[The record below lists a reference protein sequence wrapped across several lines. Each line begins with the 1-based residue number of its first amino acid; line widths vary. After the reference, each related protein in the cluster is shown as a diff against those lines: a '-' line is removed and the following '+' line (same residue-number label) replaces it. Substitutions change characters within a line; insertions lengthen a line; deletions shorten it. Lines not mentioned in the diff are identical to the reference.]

1 MNRLPIRLR
10 IALLVGAVAGL
21 VAVGIGGLTLSR
33 SNQAIA
39 ADFDTSLGEEAAE
52 AYLAVLGGLPLDT
65 FRHPGSI
72 YGIQRVGV
80 FDSAG
85 QLVDHT
91 LPNPPPAPSG
101 QLSGDY
107 YTVVDPI
114 LNEELRLVNVPVDY
128 QGSPHTLVVAVP
140 TIVLDVRGDALV
152 RTVALAAIAF
162 TLLASIGAYLVT
174 ALVLRPIEMLRRE
187 AMDLAESPDGRRLTV
202 PEPNDEVR
210 ELASS
215 FNDVLAHIEEVMDG
229 QRRFLA
235 EASHELRTPI
245 ARLRADIDLAR
256 RPIRTQDELIDSLGR
271 IDDHAQHL
279 TSLADSLLA
288 MLTADKGTKL
298 AAAVGVGAVIEGLR
312 DRSANGEMIHI
323 SMSEASQHLTI
334 AVDQNLLVSVLCNLV
349 DNAFRHGEPPVEVTV
364 REVDEIVEFA
374 VRDHGLGISQEY
386 RAEVVKPFGR
396 GVAPTSGTGLGLSV
410 VTTFASTTGGQL
422 IIEDADPGCR
432 MILQLPTCSAIA
444 QSDLAPAP
452 RTGVHGNSF

>member
-1 MNRLPIRLR
+1 MRRLRIRVR
-10 IALLVGAVAGL
+10 IALLVGGVAVLVAG
-21 VAVGIGGLTLSR
+21 AIGGLALSR
-33 SNQAIA
+33 SNTAIA

-85 QLVDHT
+85 ELIDHT

-101 QLSGDY
+101 QLSGEY
-107 YTVVDPI
+107 YTVIDPI
-114 LNEELRLVNVPVDY
+114 LNEELRLVNVSVDY
-128 QGSPHTLVVAVP
+128 LGSPHTLVVGVP
-140 TIVLDVRGDALV
+140 TFVLKVRSDATV
-152 RTVALAAIAF
+152 RTVALAATTF
-162 TLLASIGAYLVT
+162 TLVAAIGAYLVT
-174 ALVLRPIEMLRRE
+174 GLVFRPIATLRQE
-187 AMDLAESPDGRRLTV
+187 AMELAEAPDGRRLTV

-210 ELASS
+210 KLAAS
-215 FNDVLAHIEEVMDG
+215 FNDVLARIEEAMDG

-256 RPIRTQDELIDSLGR
+256 RPIRTQDELLESLGR

-288 MLTADKGTKL
+288 MLTADQGTKVT
-298 AAAVGVGAVIEGLR
+298 ATFTAQQIVDGLR

-323 SMSEASQHLTI
+323 AMSDAARDATI
-334 AVDQNLLVSVLCNLV
+334 PIDGSLLISVLCNLV
-349 DNAFRHGEPPVEVTV
+349 DNAFRHGEPPVEVAV
-364 REVDEIVEFA
+364 RQSDDALEFA
-374 VRDHGLGISQEY
+374 VRDHGIGISADY

-396 GVAPTSGTGLGLSV
+396 GLAPTSGTGLGLSV
-410 VTTFASTTGGQL
+410 VSTFAANAGGDL
-422 IIEDADPGCR
+422 RIEDASPGCR
-432 MILQLPTCSAIA
+432 MILRLPICPPIA
-444 QSDLAPAP
+444 
-452 RTGVHGNSF
+452 